1 MENIVKVN
9 NLSKNF
15 KAYGKEDTAAVK
27 NVSFVLKEGETLALV
42 GESGSG
48 KSTIARILTGLI
60 KATDGDIRIYDKEL
74 CKVKKKNAL
83 ELYSQIQMVFQNPAE
98 SFNPR
103 KTLGYG
109 IGEALRNRGFS
120 KGAAATKVAELLEM
134 CGLPPEIAVKYP
146 HQVSGGQCQR
156 AAIARALAVEPK
168 ILICDEATSSLDV
181 TVQKQIIELLDKLRK
196 AQNLSIIFI
205 CHNLA
210 LVQQF
215 CDRVVVLYDGQIVEQ
230 GTPDDIINNPQADY
244 TKLLV
249 DSIL

>member
-1 MENIVKVN
+1 MKDIITVN
-9 NLSKNF
+9 NLTKYF
-15 KAYGKEDTAAVK
+15 KAYGKADTAAVN
-27 NVSFVLKEGETLALV
+27 NVSFTLHEGETLALV

-48 KSTIARILTGLI
+48 KSTIARLLTGLI
-60 KATDGDIRIYDKEL
+60 KATDGNIRIYDKDI
-74 CKVKKKNAL
+74 CKMKRNKAL
-83 ELYSQIQMVFQNPAE
+83 ELYGQIQMVFQNPAE

-109 IGEALRNRGFS
+109 IGEPLRNRGYNS
-120 KGAAATKVAELLEM
+120 AAVANKVAELLEM
-134 CGLPPEIAVKYP
+134 CGLPAELAFKYP

-196 AQNLSIIFI
+196 SKDLSIIFI

-230 GTPDDIINNPQADY
+230 GTPDEIINNSQAEY

>member
-1 MENIVKVN
+1 MEEIIKVV

-15 KAYGKEDTAAVK
+15 KNHGKSDTTAVK
-27 NVSFVLKEGETLALV
+27 NVSFSLKTGETLALV

-48 KSTIARILTGLI
+48 KSTIARMITGLI
-60 KATDGDIRIYDKEL
+60 KPSDGNIRICDMDL
-74 CKVKKKNAL
+74 FQMKKKNPL
-83 ELYSQIQMVFQNPAE
+83 DLYSHIQMVFQNPAE

-103 KTLGYG
+103 KTIGYG
-109 IGEALRNRGFS
+109 IGEALKNRGVS
-120 KGAAATKVAELLEM
+120 AGTRATKVAELLEM
-134 CGLPPEIAVKYP
+134 CGLPSDIANKYP

-168 ILICDEATSSLDV
+168 VLICDEATSSLDV

-196 AQNLSIIFI
+196 SRDLSIIFI

-210 LVQQF
+210 LVQMF

-230 GTPDDIINNPQADY
+230 GTPDEIIQSPKAEY